1 MTYTDPKKPDEDESF
16 KERLTKKFDNLKNN
30 ENVDG
35 VFNFA
40 KSNTK
45 DTLAYILL
53 IIGIILM
60 FFEPQWG
67 GLLIGLITG
76 LYFSDEIIYIVK
88 NFNGLIEEQ
97 GLVRILVLAALFVTV
112 FILLPFLFL
121 GMLVGVLAMK
131 IILPNN

>member
-1 MTYTDPKKPDEDESF
+1 MLMTYTDPKKPDEDESF
-16 KERLTKKFDNLKNN
+16 KERLTKKLDNLKNN
-30 ENVDG
+30 ESVDG
-35 VFNFA
+35 LFNFA

-60 FFEPQWG
+60 FFEPRSG

-76 LYFSDEIIYIVK
+76 LYFSDEIIDIIK

-97 GLVRILVLAALFVTV
+97 GLVRVLVLAALFVTV
-112 FILLPFLFL
+112 LFCFLFCF
-121 GMLVGVLAMK
+121 
-131 IILPNN
+131 

>member
-16 KERLTKKFDNLKNN
+16 KERLTKKLDNLKNN
-30 ENVDG
+30 ESVDG
-35 VFNFA
+35 LFNFA

-60 FFEPQWG
+60 FFEPRSG

-76 LYFSDEIIYIVK
+76 LYFSDEIIDIIK

-97 GLVRILVLAALFVTV
+97 GLVRVLVLAALFVTV

-131 IILPNN
+131 IILPNK